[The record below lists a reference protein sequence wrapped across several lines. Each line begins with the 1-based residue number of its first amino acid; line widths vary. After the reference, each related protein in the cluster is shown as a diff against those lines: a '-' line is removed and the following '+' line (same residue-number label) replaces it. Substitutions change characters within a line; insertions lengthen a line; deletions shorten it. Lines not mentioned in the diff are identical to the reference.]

1 MLRSMFTAISSLN
14 LHQVYMDTIANNLAN
29 VNTPGFKASK
39 TSFEDQFSQTMA
51 SGAAPTDLRG
61 GLNPTQLGLGVRLGA
76 ISRAFTQGSLIST
89 GRNLDLAVQGD
100 GFFVYGDPNEASSKL
115 YSRDGALEMDS
126 EGYLSNIAGGLRI
139 LGWMADATTGV
150 INSGTAATFIQ
161 IPLDATKAR
170 ASTEGILSGNLD
182 ARSDIASAGPPVV
195 VAETYTST
203 IGVYDSLGALRSVNI
218 EYERTAAGTWTYT
231 ITDGAAVIGSGGLAF
246 DGNGQLTGAGTPAEI
261 LAGNK
266 VMNNVTIPG
275 LNGAGNIVVDLDVSN
290 FSQFS
295 AISNVALSSQNGLAA
310 GSVQNFIVDANNGDI
325 YAVYGNGLQDR
336 FGRLALATFVNP
348 EGLTQLGKN
357 MYVNSLNSGE
367 ANISWPGNGGKGVL
381 AVGYQEGSNVDL
393 GREFTGMILAQR
405 GFQASSR
412 VITTSDEMLQELVN
426 IKR

>member
-1 MLRSMFTAISSLN
+1 MIRSMFTAISSLS
-14 LHQVYMDTIANNLAN
+14 LHQVFMDTIANNLAN

-76 ISRAFTQGSLIST
+76 IARTFTQGALVST

-100 GFFVYGDPNEASSKL
+100 GFFVYGDPNVADGQL
-115 YSRDGALEMDS
+115 YSRDGALSMDTQ
-126 EGYLSNIAGGLRI
+126 GFLSSIAGGLRI
-139 LGWMADATTGV
+139 KGWMADIATGIINAGV
-150 INSGTAATFIQ
+150 APASIQ
-161 IPLDATKAR
+161 IPLSATKAR
-170 ASTEGILSGNLD
+170 ATNEAILAGNLD
-182 ARSDIASAGPPVV
+182 ASTTSGSSGA
-195 VAETYTST
+195 YTAT
-203 IGVYDSLGALRSVNI
+203 IGVYDSLGALSTVAITFEKATDND
-218 EYERTAAGTWTYT
+218 WDYT
-231 ITDGAAVIGSGGLAF
+231 IPLSGGSSATGPVHF
-246 DGNGQLTGAGTPAEI
+246 NNGQITSGSSGTTNISITITGA
-261 LAGNK
+261 
-266 VMNNVTIPG
+266 
-275 LNGAGNIVVDLDVSN
+275 NGAGDFPVNID
-290 FSQFS
+290 
-295 AISNVALSSQNGLAA
+295 ISNLTQYSAASNAALVSQNGLAA
-310 GSVQNFIVDANNGDI
+310 GSVQNFMVDANNGDI

-357 MYVNSLNSGE
+357 MYVNSLSSGD
-367 ANISWPGNGGKGVL
+367 ANVGWPGNGGKGVL

-393 GREFTGMILAQR
+393 GREFTNMILAQR

>member
-51 SGAAPTDLRG
+51 PGAAPTDLRG

-76 ISRAFTQGSLIST
+76 IARTFTQGALVST

-100 GFFVYGDPNEASSKL
+100 GFFVYGDPNVADGQL
-115 YSRDGALEMDS
+115 YSRDGALSMDT
-126 EGYLSNIAGGLRI
+126 EGYLSSIAGGLRI
-139 LGWMADATTGV
+139 KGWMADIATGTIDTGV
-150 INSGTAATFIQ
+150 APASIQ
-161 IPLDATKAR
+161 IPLSATKAR
-170 ASTEGILSGNLD
+170 ATTEAIVAGNLD
-182 ARSDIASAGPPVV
+182 ASADIDSVGPPAV
-195 VAETYTST
+195 VAETYTAT
-203 IGVYDSLGALRSVNI
+203 IGVYDSLGALSSVAI
-218 EYERTAAGTWTYT
+218 TFERTSPNNWTYT
-231 ITDGAAVIGSGGLAF
+231 IPTAVPPLTGIPLPAF
-246 DGNGQLTGAGTPAEI
+246 VNGQLTTTIIP
-261 LAGNK
+261 
-266 VMNNVTIPG
+266 VTILG
-275 LNGAGNIVVDLDVSN
+275 SNGAPNFTVNLD
-290 FSQFS
+290 
-295 AISNVALSSQNGLAA
+295 ISNLTQYSAASNAALVSQNGLAA
-310 GSVQNFIVDANNGDI
+310 GSVQSFMVDANNGDI
-325 YAVYGNGLQDR
+325 YAVYGNGMQDR

-357 MYVNSLNSGE
+357 MYVNSLSSGD
-367 ANISWPGNGGKGVL
+367 ANVGWPGNGGKGVL

-393 GREFTGMILAQR
+393 GREFTSMILAQR